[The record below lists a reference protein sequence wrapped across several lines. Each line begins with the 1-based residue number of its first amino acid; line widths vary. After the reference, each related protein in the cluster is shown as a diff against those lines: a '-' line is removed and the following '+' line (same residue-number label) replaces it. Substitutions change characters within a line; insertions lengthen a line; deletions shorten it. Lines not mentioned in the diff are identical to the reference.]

1 MFENFKLFSILP
13 SSLKF
18 LAEKEKVVTGNLVHA
33 NTPNYKALEVKDI
46 PFESA
51 LGAHKKL
58 PLVAHK
64 TSGQHLS
71 GKNSYHA
78 ASIPVKISEI
88 KTHEAK
94 MNGNTVKVEH
104 ESMKLS
110 QVGTDYMAGMMLYR
124 KYNSILKG
132 LFGKN

>member
-1 MFENFKLFSILP
+1 MFENFRLFSILP

-18 LAEKEKVVTGNLVHA
+18 LAEKEKVITGNLVHSD
-33 NTPNYKALEVKDI
+33 TPNYKALEVKNI
-46 PFESA
+46 AFEDA
-51 LGAHKKL
+51 LGTHKKL
-58 PLVAHK
+58 SMDIHR

-71 GKNSYHA
+71 SANSHG
-78 ASIPVKISEI
+78 STQVKISEI
-88 KTHEAK
+88 KTGETK
-94 MNGNTVKVEH
+94 MNGNTVKVEQ

-132 LFGKN
+132 LFGRN